1 MKAPLPDNEA
11 QRIEALLQYKIL
23 DTPPEAVF
31 DDLTRLASYICGTP
45 IAKLSL
51 VDANRQW
58 FKSKVGIEALQTP
71 RDIAFCAHAILEPD
85 VFVVPDAT
93 SDERFATNPLVTSD
107 PNIRFYA
114 GVPLINP
121 EGHALGTFCVIDY
134 VPRELTCEQVEALRT
149 LGRQIIKQL
158 ELRRN
163 LASLVL
169 TTNQGKQTRKH
180 NKFFKSIAG
189 GFGLASAIL
198 ILIGVVSY
206 QQTKF
211 FIETNNQVRKTEEKI
226 TKLSELLSQIKDAET
241 GQRGYILTGSA
252 YLQHYKATL
261 AKIDIAELNNFTT
274 DNYIQKSQ
282 IETLKPLIAAKLNEL
297 KKTIDLR
304 QNQGF
309 DAALQVI
316 RTNQGNNIMNYIRE
330 MENEEKKR
338 LQQQLKVAKYSAQK
352 TIFRL
357 AIAICLS
364 CLILAGI
371 YYLIY
376 REIIRRKLTEESLHK
391 ERNFISAI
399 LDTVSAL
406 VIVLD
411 SQGQIIR
418 FNQACE
424 ETTGYSFDE
433 VRGRYFWN
441 LFLLPEEMEP
451 VKAVF
456 QQLKNGEHLKE
467 YENYWVTKNGTR
479 RLIAWS
485 NTILYDDRG
494 AVEYIIGTG
503 IDISDQKRVNRH
515 LTAQHTTTRVLA
527 DSTTIAEATPRILQA
542 ICESLEWDLGEIW
555 MVDAQANVLRC
566 LDIWHKECIEAS
578 EFKALR
584 QITFAKGIGLPG
596 LVWANNEPVW
606 FTDVLDNAKFL
617 RGTIAQKAGLHGA
630 FGFPIR
636 SGNNILGVITC
647 FNQQT
652 QQPDPDLVQMMS
664 SLGEQVGQFIE
675 RKQAKEELQR
685 QNLRS
690 QLFTDITLKI
700 RQSLQIEEILQ
711 TTVTEVQKILQT
723 DRVLIYQPLPN
734 KTQAVV
740 IEAVVSGLPT
750 IKDQNIIDS
759 YFRAEYLQQ
768 RPLV

>member
-45 IAKLSL
+45 IALVSL
-51 VDANRQW
+51 VDADRQW

-71 RDIAFCAHAILEPD
+71 RDIAFCTHAILEPD
-85 VFVVPDAT
+85 VLVVPDAT
-93 SDERFATNPLVTSD
+93 SDERFATNPLVASD

-121 EGHALGTFCVIDY
+121 EGHALGTLCVIDY
-134 VPRELTCEQVEALRT
+134 VPRALTDEQVEALRT

-189 GFGLASAIL
+189 GFALASAIL

-206 QQTKF
+206 QQTKY

-241 GQRGYILTGSA
+241 GQRGYIITGESTE
-252 YLQHYKATL
+252 LQPLKAAL
-261 AKIDIAELNNFTT
+261 AKIDIAELKNLTA
-274 DNYIQKSQ
+274 DNSIQQSQ
-282 IETLKPLIAAKLNEL
+282 INTLKLLIAAKLNEFQ
-297 KKTIDLR
+297 KTIDLR

-316 RTNQGNNIMNYIRE
+316 RTNQGNNIMNNIRNIIHD

-338 LQQQLKVAKYSAQK
+338 LQQQLKVAKYSAEK
-352 TIFRL
+352 TTFTL

-364 CLILAGI
+364 CFILAVI

-376 REIIRRKLTEESLHK
+376 REIIQRKLTEESLHK

-411 SQGQIIR
+411 SQGQIVR

-424 ETTGYSFDE
+424 QTTGYSFDE

-441 LFLLPEEMEP
+441 LFLLREEVEP

-456 QQLKNGEHLKE
+456 EQLKNGEHLKLKE
-467 YENYWVTKNGTR
+467 YENYWVTKKGTR

-503 IDISDQKRVNRH
+503 IDISDQKRVDRH
-515 LTAQHTTTRVLA
+515 LTAQHSTTRVLA

-542 ICESLEWDLGEIW
+542 ICKSLEWDLGEIW
-555 MVDAQANVLRC
+555 MVDAHANVLRC
-566 LDIWHKECIEAS
+566 LDIWHKECIEVS
-578 EFKALR
+578 EFKTVTQ
-584 QITFAKGIGLPG
+584 QITFARGIGLPG

-606 FTDVLDNAKFL
+606 FTDIVDDAKFL
-617 RGTIAQKAGLHGA
+617 RATIAQKAGLHGA

-647 FNQQT
+647 FNQLPL
-652 QQPDPDLVQMMS
+652 QPDSDLVEMMT

-711 TTVTEVQKILQT
+711 TTVTEVQKIIKS
-723 DRVLIYQPLPN
+723 DRVLSTL
-734 KTQAVV
+734 
-740 IEAVVSGLPT
+740 
-750 IKDQNIIDS
+750 
-759 YFRAEYLQQ
+759 R
-768 RPLV
+768 

>member
-51 VDANRQW
+51 IDADRQW
-58 FKSKVGIEALQTP
+58 FKSKVGIEALQTS
-71 RDIAFCAHAILEPD
+71 RDIAFCTHAILESD

-121 EGHALGTFCVIDY
+121 EGHALGTLCVIDY

-169 TTNQGKQTRKH
+169 TTNQGKQTHKH

-189 GFGLASAIL
+189 GFALASAIL

-226 TKLSELLSQIKDAET
+226 TKLSELLSQIKNAET
-241 GQRGYILTGSA
+241 GQRGYIITGSA
-252 YLQHYKATL
+252 DLQPLKATL
-261 AKIDIAELNNFTT
+261 AKIDIAELKNLTA
-274 DNYIQKSQ
+274 DNSIQQSK
-282 IETLKPLIAAKLNEL
+282 IDTLKLLIAAKLNEL

-304 QNQGF
+304 QNQRF

-316 RTNQGNNIMNYIRE
+316 RTNQENNLMNYIRE

-352 TIFRL
+352 TIFTL

-364 CLILAGI
+364 CLILARV

-376 REIIRRKLTEESLHK
+376 CEITQRKLTEESLHK
-391 ERNFISAI
+391 ERNFISAV

-411 SQGQIIR
+411 SQGQI
-418 FNQACE
+418 
-424 ETTGYSFDE
+424 
-433 VRGRYFWN
+433 VR
-441 LFLLPEEMEP
+441 
-451 VKAVF
+451 
-456 QQLKNGEHLKE
+456 
-467 YENYWVTKNGTR
+467 
-479 RLIAWS
+479 
-485 NTILYDDRG
+485 
-494 AVEYIIGTG
+494 
-503 IDISDQKRVNRH
+503 
-515 LTAQHTTTRVLA
+515 
-527 DSTTIAEATPRILQA
+527 
-542 ICESLEWDLGEIW
+542 
-555 MVDAQANVLRC
+555 
-566 LDIWHKECIEAS
+566 
-578 EFKALR
+578 
-584 QITFAKGIGLPG
+584 
-596 LVWANNEPVW
+596 
-606 FTDVLDNAKFL
+606 
-617 RGTIAQKAGLHGA
+617 
-630 FGFPIR
+630 
-636 SGNNILGVITC
+636 
-647 FNQQT
+647 
-652 QQPDPDLVQMMS
+652 
-664 SLGEQVGQFIE
+664 
-675 RKQAKEELQR
+675 
-685 QNLRS
+685 
-690 QLFTDITLKI
+690 
-700 RQSLQIEEILQ
+700 
-711 TTVTEVQKILQT
+711 
-723 DRVLIYQPLPN
+723 
-734 KTQAVV
+734 
-740 IEAVVSGLPT
+740 
-750 IKDQNIIDS
+750 
-759 YFRAEYLQQ
+759 
-768 RPLV
+768 